1 MVDAWDEM
9 DGCNGAAVVI
19 ESLVFRSRQYM
30 TNLHSF
36 GRENVF
42 LNICEQRDM
51 LVSLVVVFSLPI
63 GMLDTIK
70 GRLDLGVDMQL
81 VFPIMEIE

>member
-1 MVDAWDEM
+1 MV
-9 DGCNGAAVVI
+9 VVVVVVVVMR
-19 ESLVFRSRQYM
+19 SLVFRSGQYM
-30 TNLHSF
+30 TSLHSF

-51 LVSLVVVFSLPI
+51 LVSLTVVFSLPI

-70 GRLDLGVDMQL
+70 GRLDLDVDMQL
-81 VFPIMEIE
+81 VFQYDKTRQYFYI

>member
-1 MVDAWDEM
+1 MR
-9 DGCNGAAVVI
+9 NVVI
-19 ESLVFRSRQYM
+19 KTLVFRSTQYM

-51 LVSLVVVFSLPI
+51 LVSLVVVISLPI
-63 GMLDTIK
+63 GMLDIIK
-70 GRLDLGVDMQL
+70 GRLDLDVDMQL
-81 VFPIMEIE
+81 VFPIIVIK

>member
-1 MVDAWDEM
+1 M
-9 DGCNGAAVVI
+9 GCTGAAAAVVVVMR
-19 ESLVFRSRQYM
+19 SLVFRSGQYM

-51 LVSLVVVFSLPI
+51 LVSLAVVFSLPI

-70 GRLDLGVDMQL
+70 GRLDLDVDMQL
-81 VFPIMEIE
+81 VFPIMVIK